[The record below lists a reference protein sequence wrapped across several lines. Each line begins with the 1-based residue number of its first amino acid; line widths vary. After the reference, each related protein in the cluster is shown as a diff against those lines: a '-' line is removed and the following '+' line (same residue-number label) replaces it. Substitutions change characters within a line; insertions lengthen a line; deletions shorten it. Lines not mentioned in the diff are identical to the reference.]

1 MACFLPS
8 PKPSKPFHKRP
19 EIVFPVK
26 SVDTVIRDAYWTQL
40 YKGAQSTSSDL
51 AFCERLA
58 NSIWMANEHYNLA
71 FKKKCD
77 KRTIFLSKA
86 PVQNAV
92 VKKVPLN
99 TCSATNINGNRCQNK
114 AVCGKFC
121 KRHEVTEVP
130 DVLMEDSDSDDGIMT
145 DEELLKNRVM
155 QII

>member
-1 MACFLPS
+1 
-8 PKPSKPFHKRP
+8 
-19 EIVFPVK
+19 
-26 SVDTVIRDAYWTQL
+26 VIRDAYWTQL

-130 DVLMEDSDSDDGIMT
+130 DILMEDSDSDISDSESEDPIEPGTDSDEELFEEDSDSDDGIMT
-145 DEELLKNRVM
+145 DEELLKNRIM